1 MRPVPLPLAAMY
13 SRRIPWAWPRVLD
26 WVCGGWAARVGH
38 GQNTRNVG
46 MYDNVVEEGGGAKA
60 EAGA

>member
-1 MRPVPLPLAAMY
+1 MGMAT
-13 SRRIPWAWPRVLD
+13 PRVGC
-26 WVCGGWAARVGH
+26 WVCGGAARVGH

-46 MYDNVVEEGGGAKA
+46 MYDNVVEEGGGGAKA